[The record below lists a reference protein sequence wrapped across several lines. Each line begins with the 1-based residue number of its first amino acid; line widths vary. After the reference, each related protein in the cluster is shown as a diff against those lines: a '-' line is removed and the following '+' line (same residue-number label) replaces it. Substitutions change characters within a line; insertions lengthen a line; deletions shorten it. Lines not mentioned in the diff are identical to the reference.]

1 MEDVATRLTHI
12 YIDGVDRCILLIWT
26 KSLWRTTMVY
36 YGKIQRPSRMCFLA
50 VTSKRRVLLCGKVCF
65 VGLMVA
71 VYTLSVGYLSFPTT
85 AYFLPTMDTN
95 QRDELYSLVTL
106 LVNVLEKQKIGY
118 FIIGGTL
125 IGSYRHHDIIPWD
138 DDADIIVN
146 LTDRERLYDALIS
159 YKPDYGLYRQKTE
172 SDKPYLWKFFS
183 TNGQKVPFQD
193 FRWPL
198 VDIFFWEENTTHVWN
213 ADPRF
218 SSSKFSWPKSHVFPL
233 RKRPLGPI
241 EVNSPCDPHSIIAHT
256 FKNISV
262 CQSRISSHSPESGIG
277 LSFMGGQRRPCHQLD
292 SFTPR
297 VNRTVSH
304 GVTSEKLVISGRVV
318 NTRTFPVM
326 PCEKPG

>member
-1 MEDVATRLTHI
+1 MAYYHGVLRQNSKTVAHVFSGSDI
-12 YIDGVDRCILLIWT
+12 E
-26 KSLWRTTMVY
+26 KASASLWKGVFC
-36 YGKIQRPSRMCFLA
+36 RPDGCRLYL
-50 VTSKRRVLLCGKVCF
+50 VRGIPVLPNDSLFSAHNGHQS
-65 VGLMVA
+65 
-71 VYTLSVGYLSFPTT
+71 T
-85 AYFLPTMDTN
+85 
-95 QRDELYSLVTL
+95 RYSLVTL

-159 YKPDYGLYRQKTE
+159 YKPDYGLYRQKTD

-262 CQSRISSHSPESGIG
+262 CQSRISSHSLESGIG